1 MDNKKYFTG
10 KHRRFIA
17 ILMIINLVS
26 LSFSNVYA
34 TESMETE
41 QSESC
46 KTEET
51 EMIASESSE
60 WEGSDIATTEPDTSE
75 VE

>member
-10 KHRRFIA
+10 KYQRLIA

-34 TESMETE
+34 TECVETE

-46 KTEET
+46 RTEES

-60 WEGSDIATTEPDTSE
+60 WEGSD
-75 VE
+75 